1 MRYRVCSSSVIIAL
15 GFCLLLLSGV
25 VYTRDVTAYTVSNN
39 TKTPVT
45 IRTDVDSALVII
57 DSVQVGLTPL
67 TIDTLSRGIHSIT
80 LHHPDLENWLT
91 GSISDSFVVV
101 NGESITLRYS
111 FTRRF
116 LVTSNPFGADVF
128 LSDSL
133 IGTTPLILNTNA
145 LITPSTL
152 RLQKSG
158 FEPSVVEMSEN
169 KRSVLAANLKKI
181 WQSGANEESIF
192 REPHTKGSSNVRLY
206 LTGATTILSG
216 VAAAYFKVKAD
227 DRYSSYI
234 QGRDPILLDETNR
247 LDTAAAVALVAT
259 QVSFVLFTYF
269 ILSD

>member
-1 MRYRVCSSSVIIAL
+1 MKYRLCSSRMIIAL

-25 VYTRDVTAYTVSNN
+25 VYTRDATVYGVSSN
-39 TKTPVT
+39 TKTRIT
-45 IRTDVDSALVII
+45 IQTDVDSALVII

-67 TIDTLSRGIHSIT
+67 TIDTLSQGIHSIT

-91 GSISDSFVVV
+91 GSISDSFVVS
-101 NGESITLRYS
+101 GEGKTLLYK
-111 FTRRF
+111 FTPRL
-116 LVTSNPFGADVF
+116 LVTSKPFGADVF
-128 LSDSL
+128 LRDSL
-133 IGTTPLILNTNA
+133 IGTTPLILNNGA
-145 LITPSTL
+145 LITPSSL

-158 FEPSVVEMSEN
+158 FEPSVLEMSEN
-169 KRSVLAANLKKI
+169 KRCVLTVNLKEI

-192 REPHTKGSSNVRLY
+192 REPYTKGSSNLRMY

-227 DRYSSYI
+227 NRYSSYI
-234 QGRDPILLDETNR
+234 QGRDPILLEETNR

-259 QVSFVLFTYF
+259 QVSFALFTYF